1 MSAYPTLILCL
12 LHISKLWLI
21 MHDFTSFF
29 QVHTSKSRHKNSPSL
44 HLKHLC
50 IFFWTMHC
58 LIFLHIIY
66 NFVNNNT
73 KYKDWCVLFY
83 ALNYFTLWFSF
94 LSSGR
99 RMSFSEDYGTKINPN
114 LGLHSVSFISNTAN
128 SQPVSDLRF
137 SIVVACDRCYI
148 SKKSL
153 WLLLSFK
160 KSNPSC
166 CLWQAIVWY
175 YNLN

>member
-1 MSAYPTLILCL
+1 MPI
-12 LHISKLWLI
+12 ISKLWLI

-66 NFVNNNT
+66 NFVNNN
-73 KYKDWCVLFY
+73 KYKDWCVLSY
-83 ALNYFTLWFSF
+83 AFNYFTLWFSF

-99 RMSFSEDYGTKINPN
+99 RMCFSEDYGIQEVERVNYWYLRHNFCFFITYKGIS
-114 LGLHSVSFISNTAN
+114 LGSRLVVSNKL
-128 SQPVSDLRF
+128 DM
-137 SIVVACDRCYI
+137 
-148 SKKSL
+148 
-153 WLLLSFK
+153 
-160 KSNPSC
+160 
-166 CLWQAIVWY
+166 
-175 YNLN
+175 